1 MPPVSQ
7 QQRKLMWATRN
18 GADTGVPMNV
28 AEEFTDADPGGK
40 LPKRASSRN
49 KIKHSLK
56 RAAKHHATR
65 RSD

>member
-1 MPPVSQ
+1 
-7 QQRKLMWATRN
+7 MWATRN